1 MEASVAAAGFM
12 AFFTEMFAPL
22 LLCSSIPLG
31 SPPVADPALG
41 RVAPEQCILYVGWAG
56 IGTPDPKSKNSAE
69 RFLADP
75 EIRRLRAEA
84 LRRFR
89 LLCKASA
96 KTPTTAMLGL
106 DGDGSKIVSDDAAL
120 WCELFVSQ
128 PCAFFVTR
136 YTSTPETS
144 DYYGGFVMN
153 VGDSREKVAAM
164 LKHYRELAKGT
175 IEETTVDGCTEY
187 RLKSEAAG
195 SSAINL
201 RWSLREKYLI
211 VALGDESPSGIAKRM
226 NGPEPEWFAA
236 IAKDLPIERRA
247 AVVKFNVK
255 PLVEELADNI
265 DPDVAKQLAASHLRS
280 LTLVTGLDAEDFAA
294 HVFVETDKIGSALL
308 QAANR
313 PVKIDDLS
321 VIPRDATLALAGR
334 VDPKFIA
341 GALLWMKENLRM
353 KENTEDPKKISDK
366 DGENKDSEN
375 DDNAADSIY
384 ATGGIGSDVM
394 RMFGIYQINLLEH
407 LWKGSGFDVD
417 EKLCADLAASIGD
430 TWRLYTSP
438 SEGSSILSG
447 FTGVVRMKDGKKF
460 VEICEKLVAR
470 GPQKTWAVR
479 KTRFADHDVYYL
491 VRSGEDAVGVLT
503 WSLAENELVWSL
515 GPANV
520 KAYLLHEPGVAT
532 LAGEPALAEAF
543 RSKQTPTVLFY
554 EDSREMFRLTYPLM
568 QGFASAAATKAALP
582 TDGID
587 PMLLPAAPTIAKYLR
602 PAVSTVEVT
611 PRGVHVALHQS
622 LPNGNLGATLYVV
635 ALSLLPENP
644 NAFSDNEDDKKQGE
658 EKKDGEK
665 KDDRKSPE
673 PEKKPVAQL
682 KTFTEKEGPCSLKDA
697 KSHEKAVK
705 IELGKNIQGDC
716 RFYIDEFFGKT
727 IINANISVKNT
738 SKERRNCQYYVAF
751 FDKDGKLVGCAEQG
765 LGDDG
770 LAAGKDTNMCS
781 CLIYLP
787 DGAAE
792 TVASYKVRLYET
804 DPIAEKKKKKGKEVT
819 GGVGE
824 CDPVKHVWKSC
835 EPLVGQPIAP
845 TATRALVPEATGPVY
860 PSTGYPAATYSTP
873 STGYS
878 ATPSYAPAVG
888 AAAPTRPSPAD
899 GYNSATPGYSPTPSG
914 YPATSSNAAPLPT
927 ASGYAASPT
936 PNAYTAPPSTYS
948 NCAPYC
954 VPGMSPQAAP
964 KLKLLTKKDGP
975 CTLKTASSSYNE
987 KNICRVEVGQH
998 LRGVCKFYI
1007 SDVLGRPTISAGI
1020 EVTNPTNLLR
1030 GYQYCVAFYDK
1041 AGELIGCSERSD
1053 TRMMP
1058 GCQSDDGC
1066 VIFLPDDVAETVA
1079 SYKIRFYESDAT
1091 PGK

>member
-41 RVAPEQCILYVGWAG
+41 CVAPEQCILYVGWAG

-106 DGDGSKIVSDDAAL
+106 DGDVSKIVSDDAAL

-144 DYYGGFVMN
+144 DYHGGFVMN

-164 LKHYRELAKGT
+164 LKHYRELAKGA
-175 IEETTVDGCTEY
+175 IEETTVDGRTEY
-187 RLKSEAAG
+187 RLKVEG
-195 SSAINL
+195 STQNL

-211 VALGDESPSGIAKRM
+211 VALGDESPSGIAKRI

-255 PLVEELADNI
+255 PLLEMAGPANPEVVE
-265 DPDVAKQLAASHLRS
+265 QLALSRIRS
-280 LTLVTGLDAEDFAA
+280 VTLVTGLDAEDFAA

-308 QAANR
+308 QLANR
-313 PVKIDDLS
+313 PVKIDDLA

-430 TWRLYTSP
+430 TWRIYTSP

-470 GPQKTWAVR
+470 GQQKTWAVR

-644 NAFSDNEDDKKQGE
+644 DAFSDNEDDIKQGE

-665 KDDRKSPE
+665 KDDGKSAE
-673 PEKKPVAQL
+673 PEKKPVSQL
-682 KTFTEKEGPCSLKDA
+682 KIFTDKEGPCSLGELMGLLGNKEA
-697 KSHEKAVK
+697 MKVK
-705 IELGKNIQGDC
+705 IGKNFEGEC
-716 RFYIDEFFGKT
+716 KFHADEFFGKPM
-727 IINANISVKNT
+727 INANISVKNT
-738 SKERRNCQYYVAF
+738 SKERRTCQYYAAF
-751 FDKDGKLVGCAEQG
+751 FDKDGKLVGCAGQE
-765 LGDDG
+765 LGDG
-770 LAAGKDTNMCS
+770 GIAAGENTSMGS
-781 CLIYLP
+781 CLVFLP
-787 DGAAE
+787 TDAIK
-792 TVASYKVRLYET
+792 TVASYKVRLYES
-804 DPIAEKKKKKGKEVT
+804 DPLPKKKEEKKGKGKTSGIFQFEAT
-819 GGVGE
+819 PGECAPGVGT
-824 CDPVKHVWKSC
+824 PVA
-835 EPLVGQPIAP
+835 PITAP
-845 TATRALVPEATGPVY
+845 MPAAVPGAGHVY
-860 PSTGYPAATYSTP
+860 PSTGYPAIPSLPVAGGTPP
-873 STGYS
+873 STVPVPRMASQYGWTEV
-878 ATPSYAPAVG
+878 TPPASYAPVPPAPIY
-888 AAAPTRPSPAD
+888 APTTYA
-899 GYNSATPGYSPTPSG
+899 PTPA
-914 YPATSSNAAPLPT
+914 PVATIATTMPMT
-927 ASGYAASPT
+927 A
-936 PNAYTAPPSTYS
+936 
-948 NCAPYC
+948 
-954 VPGMSPQAAP
+954 
-964 KLKLLTKKDGP
+964 LKLTILTKKDGS
-975 CTLKTASSSYNE
+975 CLLKTASSEFNE
-987 KNICRVEVGQH
+987 KNIFKVDVGRCLH
-998 LRGVCKFYI
+998 GVCKFYI
-1007 SDVLGRPTISAGI
+1007 SDVVGRPTISANVL
-1020 EVTNPTNLLR
+1020 VTNPTKEIR
-1030 GYQYCVAFYDK
+1030 GCQYSVAFYDK
-1041 AGELIGCSERSD
+1041 AGELIGCSGGND
-1053 TRMMP
+1053 MHIVP
-1058 GCQSDDGC
+1058 GEQANIRCLL
-1066 VIFLPDDVAETVA
+1066 FLPDDVAETVA